1 MGSGAWS
8 QGLACC
14 LSARRMANQPIQAEL
29 GMPPQTEAGDRKSGV
44 KALVLDYVMVFR
56 MMSPSFSGEALS
68 QLQCGRLLPVT
79 TGVQFF
85 WLVIF
90 FVVELSGGAG
100 GTSGVAGARTVL
112 LFFIYLLFLIPIAL
126 LISRAAVA
134 GRIQNSGLVQI
145 CLFVL

>member
-1 MGSGAWS
+1 
-8 QGLACC
+8 
-14 LSARRMANQPIQAEL
+14 MANSQPNQAEL
-29 GMPPQTEAGDRKSGV
+29 EMPPLAEAGERQSL
-44 KALVLDYVMVFR
+44 KALALDYVMVFR
-56 MMSPSFSGEALS
+56 MMSPSFSGSALS

-90 FVVELSGGAG
+90 FIVELSGGAG

-112 LFFIYLLFLIPIAL
+112 LFFIYLFFLIPIAL

-134 GRIQNSGLVQI
+134 GRLQNSGLVHSA
-145 CLFVL
+145 CSCCSKLLMHTYRPPWMHP